1 MILDLP
7 DVDSVTI
14 ASRGLNQN
22 DDKEAIAAFALFEAS
37 DDAEPGVFPSKP
49 GLLIRKHPQLA
60 RQGFGKD
67 LTNAEQS
74 LEADWAMRLA
84 GAERILPVKPTASDR
99 ADWTVRLI
107 STRDQSAP
115 RIERVEI
122 VDGTKSVRFRRS
134 HVRHFV
140 PSTFFYIGY
149 DLRAGAAMSS
159 NATFHIGGIEQHTP
173 GHPIRLEPTLLDA
186 IRTPRLV
193 DLDDTRVQLR
203 SQVKRAMED
212 PHASPARLELAR
224 RWLSIFFFDATP
236 HDLPVIASVI
246 GDERVKDIAAP
257 LANVFPKGRAPV
269 EMKTVMARRITFD
282 HATENERLDLSR
294 LLASMPGG
302 TFANPYPEHLAV
314 WTRPELFEQAG
325 PFLSRV
331 ADMGAA
337 RAIPILDK
345 ALDHA
350 ITKVSGNERREMI
363 GGIRDA
369 YASLGPDA
377 KTESEKISRL
387 ILQRPSPLAANFKDV
402 TAWRVA
408 LAQMGVAIDDL
419 PFFPNSTSQQIA
431 EIKKQIR
438 DRLQRLEQHP
448 QRRNV
453 Q

>member
-1 MILDLP
+1 
-7 DVDSVTI
+7 
-14 ASRGLNQN
+14 
-22 DDKEAIAAFALFEAS
+22 
-37 DDAEPGVFPSKP
+37 
-49 GLLIRKHPQLA
+49 
-60 RQGFGKD
+60 
-67 LTNAEQS
+67 
-74 LEADWAMRLA
+74 
-84 GAERILPVKPTASDR
+84 
-99 ADWTVRLI
+99 
-107 STRDQSAP
+107 
-115 RIERVEI
+115 
-122 VDGTKSVRFRRS
+122 
-134 HVRHFV
+134 
-140 PSTFFYIGY
+140 
-149 DLRAGAAMSS
+149 MSS

-224 RWLSIFFFDATP
+224 RWLSIFFFDTTP
-236 HDLPVIASVI
+236 NDLPVIASVI
-246 GDERVKDIAAP
+246 GDERVKDIAVP
-257 LANVFPKGRAPV
+257 LANVFARGKAPA
-269 EMKTVMARRITFD
+269 EMKVVMARRITFD
-282 HATENERLDLSR
+282 HATEKERLDLSR
-294 LLASMPGG
+294 LLASMPDG
-302 TFANPYPEHLAV
+302 TFADPDPEHLAV

-331 ADMGAA
+331 SDMGAR
-337 RAIPILDK
+337 RAIPILEK

-350 ITKVSGNERREMI
+350 ITKDVWNERREMI
-363 GGIRDA
+363 GGIREA

-377 KTESEKISRL
+377 KTESAKISRL
-387 ILQRPSPLAANFKDV
+387 VLQRPSLISSNFKDV

-408 LAQMGVAIDDL
+408 LAQMGVALDDL

-431 EIKKQIR
+431 EIKTQIR